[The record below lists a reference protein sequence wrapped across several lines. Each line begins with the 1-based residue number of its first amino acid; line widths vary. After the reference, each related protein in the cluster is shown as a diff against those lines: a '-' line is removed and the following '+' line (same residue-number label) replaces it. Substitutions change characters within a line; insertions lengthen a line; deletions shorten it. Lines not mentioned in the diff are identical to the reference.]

1 MNRFNI
7 DIDPI
12 IQLWKPLSKCFFF
25 LKDLSLVVKAAN
37 DRCVQAL
44 FKKSAG
50 MLKLSWIQFY

>member
-12 IQLWKPLSKCFFF
+12 IQLWKPLSKCISF
-25 LKDLSLVVKAAN
+25 LEDLLVVKAAN

>member
-50 MLKLSWIQFY
+50 M